1 MDKTQV
7 LDKAIKLA
15 NKVNNNLTY
24 TLEKQKQKLANK
36 VFDNNEYVQE
46 FIKNFDN
53 EYEYSYFDAVDG
65 FLVRG
70 NVFDYTQVPS
80 NLKSELGEYLQDREC
95 LYLDNFCNEELFT
108 RSCPDYIAITY
119 DDEVYS
125 SVTCKNVPFV
135 NELHKFLLIEDI
147 QDETGFYGD
156 VVETNY
162 YGDYYGDY
170 VIPSEYTFLK
180 LGMSD
185 NEKNKR
191 HTIDR
196 LLTILKYAYNEDC
209 LSIGDDN
216 IIDSL
221 IPDWVN
227 KLTETLNLD
236 IYIIDLRD
244 NFDLHI
250 NVEIPK
256 ALRKEG
262 LEQLNVN
269 YRFTSYGTTILH
281 FTRNIREDIETMIKE
296 D

>member
-15 NKVNNNLTY
+15 NKVNNKLTY

-46 FIKNFDN
+46 FIKNFDK
-53 EYEYSYFDAVDG
+53 EYGYTYFDNG
-65 FLVRG
+65 GWLVRG
-70 NVFDYTQVPS
+70 NKFDFTQIPS
-80 NLKSELGEYLQDREC
+80 NFKSELGVHLQDREC
-95 LYLDNFCNEELFT
+95 LYLDNFCDEELFT

-119 DDEVYS
+119 DDKVYS
-125 SVTCKNVPFV
+125 SVTCKSVPYI
-135 NELHKFLLIEDI
+135 NELHKFLLIEDV
-147 QDETGFYGD
+147 QNETGIYGD
-156 VVETNY
+156 IVET
-162 YGDYYGDY
+162 DYYDQYYADY
-170 VIPSEYTFLK
+170 EIPSEYTFLK
-180 LGMSD
+180 LGMSG

-191 HTIDR
+191 YTIDR
-196 LLTILKYAYNEDC
+196 LLTVLKYSYNEDC

-236 IYIIDLRD
+236 IYRIDLRD

-256 ALRKEG
+256 ALREEG
-262 LEQLNVN
+262 LKQLNVN

-281 FTRNIREDIETMIKE
+281 FTRNIREDIETMIKG

>member
-15 NKVNNNLTY
+15 NRVNNKLTY

-46 FIKNFDN
+46 FIKNFDK
-53 EYEYSYFDAVDG
+53 EYEYTYFDNG
-65 FLVRG
+65 GWLVRG
-70 NVFDYTQVPS
+70 NVFDFTQIPS

-95 LYLDNFCNEELFT
+95 LYLDNFCDEELFT
-108 RSCPDYIAITY
+108 RSCPDYIAITH

-125 SVTCKNVPFV
+125 SVTRKSVPFV

-147 QDETGFYGD
+147 QDETGVYGD
-156 VVETNY
+156 VVET
-162 YGDYYGDY
+162 DYYDQYYADY
-170 VIPSEYTFLK
+170 EIPSEYTFLK
-180 LGMSD
+180 LGMSE

-196 LLTILKYAYNEDC
+196 LLTILKYAHAEDC
-209 LSIGDDN
+209 LSIGDN
-216 IIDSL
+216 SIIDSL

-236 IYIIDLRD
+236 IYGIDLRD

-250 NVEIPK
+250 DVEIPK

>member
-15 NKVNNNLTY
+15 NKVNNKLTY

-53 EYEYSYFDAVDG
+53 EYKYTYFDNG
-65 FLVRG
+65 GWLVRG
-70 NVFDYTQVPS
+70 NELDFTQIPS

-95 LYLDNFCNEELFT
+95 LYLDNFCDEELFT
-108 RSCPDYIAITY
+108 RSCPDYIAITH

-125 SVTCKNVPFV
+125 PVTRKSKPFV

-147 QDETGFYGD
+147 QDETGIYGD
-156 VVETNY
+156 IVET
-162 YGDYYGDY
+162 DYYDQYYADY
-170 VIPSEYTFLK
+170 EIPSEYTFLK
-180 LGMSD
+180 LGMSE

-196 LLTILKYAYNEDC
+196 LLEILKYAHAEDC

-236 IYIIDLRD
+236 IYRIDLRD

-256 ALRKEG
+256 VLRKEG

>member
-7 LDKAIKLA
+7 LDKAISLA
-15 NKVNNNLTY
+15 NKVNNKLTY

-46 FIKNFDN
+46 FIENFDN
-53 EYEYSYFDAVDG
+53 EYEYTYFDEYG
-65 FLVRG
+65 WLVRG
-70 NVFDYTQVPS
+70 NKFDHTQIPS
-80 NLKSELGEYLQDREC
+80 NLKDELAEYLQDRGC
-95 LYLDNFCNEELFT
+95 LYTDTFCGEELFT
-108 RSCPDYIAITY
+108 RAYDDYIAITH

-125 SVTCKNVPFV
+125 SVTRKSVPYV

-147 QDETGFYGD
+147 LDETGIYGD
-156 VVETNY
+156 IVET
-162 YGDYYGDY
+162 DYYGQYCADY
-170 VIPSEYTFLK
+170 EIPDEYEFLK
-180 LGMSD
+180 LGMSE

-191 HTIDR
+191 YTIDR
-196 LLTILKYAYNEDC
+196 LLEILKYSHNEDC
-209 LSIGDDN
+209 LSIGDN
-216 IIDSL
+216 TMIDSL

-236 IYIIDLRD
+236 IYGIDLRD

-250 NVEIPK
+250 DVEIPK
-256 ALRKEG
+256 VLREEG